1 MFLLNCDIK
10 HLIWWQRCYFLSV
23 VWVICFQTGIGPKP
37 LRVLPLEQGLES
49 AKASPWMLF
58 GRWLHLNEMQGDWKA
73 AEPRTE
79 LGREVSHHL
88 RRSHKL
94 DSDLPQVAHALNSP
108 TMCHIH
114 FIYLFCSGLDR
125 SVVIVFQLL
134 SELCL
139 GCLYIFSCEL
149 VLLYRVY
156 Q

>member
-1 MFLLNCDIK
+1 MFQSYKISFCSTAMETTFRVSRTVFLHMFLVNCDIK

-58 GRWLHLNEMQGDWKA
+58 RCWLHLNEMQGDWKA

-88 RRSHKL
+88 SRSHKL

-108 TMCHIH
+108 TACHIH
-114 FIYLFCSGLDR
+114 FIYLFAFRLR
-125 SVVIVFQLL
+125 
-134 SELCL
+134 
-139 GCLYIFSCEL
+139 
-149 VLLYRVY
+149 
-156 Q
+156 